1 MRHRT
6 QYHRCKAYAEKWAA
20 AQAAAYRRPVSSM
33 MLTRWVGRCHRA
45 NLDGGSPS
53 GWRGPLVIDLT
64 KEPAD
69 AAADVAQ
76 DARKLNQALRSCSAA
91 LWLCELVARPQSVR
105 SLGRQYHPD
114 DCKPVMVDAGYM
126 LRDEG
131 IYNWVYEYACNLA
144 FLYSES
150 HEAPHKTEKVLEQVY
165 RLITRDG
172 VPTVRK

>member
-1 MRHRT
+1 MT
-6 QYHRCKAYAEKWAA
+6 VVSVAIVVVVVGAVVVAAVSAA
-20 AQAAAYRRPVSSM
+20 AAVAAAAADAPVA
-33 MLTRWVGRCHRA
+33 VHVAGGA
-45 NLDGGSPS
+45 ADGVAVA
-53 GWRGPLVIDLT
+53 LVVAAVVV
-64 KEPAD
+64 AD

-105 SLGRQYHPD
+105 SLGRKYHPD
-114 DCKPVMVDAGYM
+114 DCKPVMVDVGDM
-126 LRDEG
+126 LRDEDT
-131 IYNWVYEYACNLA
+131 YNWVYEYACNLA